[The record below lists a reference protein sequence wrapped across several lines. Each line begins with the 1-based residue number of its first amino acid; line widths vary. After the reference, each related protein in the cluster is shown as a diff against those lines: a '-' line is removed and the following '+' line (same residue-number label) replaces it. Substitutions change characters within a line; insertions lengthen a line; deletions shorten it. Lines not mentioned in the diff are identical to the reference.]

1 MHIYDV
7 VDEFECCVAEYAG
20 APYGVA
26 VDSCT
31 NAIKLCLAY
40 DKMFH
45 RWDLIEMPKYT
56 YVGVPY
62 AVLALGGK
70 CSFVDEEWIGEYGF
84 RARANGIYSDT
95 NIIDSARRFRK
106 GMYMGRDELR
116 CLSFHETKHLPIGR
130 GGMILT
136 ENEDAY
142 HYLRKMR
149 FDGRTPKT
157 AADKDKFIT
166 PGFHCHM
173 KPDDAARGL
182 MLMAGMPDDNEDLPN
197 SPYPDLSQFPIFQ
210 DGYSWM

>member
-1 MHIYDV
+1 
-7 VDEFECCVAEYAG
+7 
-20 APYGVA
+20 
-26 VDSCT
+26 
-31 NAIKLCLAY
+31 
-40 DKMFH
+40 
-45 RWDLIEMPKYT
+45 MPKYT

-62 AVLALGGK
+62 AVLAVGGK
-70 CSFVDEEWIGEYGF
+70 CSFRDEEWVGEYEF
-84 RARANGIYSDT
+84 KANDPDVFYPFTRI
-95 NIIDSARRFRK
+95 NITDSARRFRK

-136 ENEDAY
+136 QHEKTYNT
-142 HYLRKMR
+142 LRQMR
-149 FDGRTPKT
+149 FDGRTPGV
-157 AADKDKFIT
+157 AANEDSFTT

-210 DGYSWM
+210 EGYSWM